1 MKIIKTVKMT
11 FFFIFIHFFT
21 ANAQNTLKSADID
34 NYLTSLKSISSMMER
49 YNKENKP
56 KEDMELKTLP
66 PIDDLSKTPITDS
79 LVYVKS
85 HPTYSSL
92 EMIVQSSGFQ
102 SVEEWA
108 NVGDNI
114 MLAYTAFHIKNP
126 AGSDAMPIEEM
137 INDLTV
143 QRDQISKNLFIS
155 SEQKNILTEKIEN
168 SIAMLN
174 DPNYINNENIKI
186 LSPYMKRLNS
196 LFKEQQ

>member
-11 FFFIFIHFFT
+11 FFCIFMHFFT
-21 ANAQNTLKSADID
+21 ANAQNTLKSNDID

-56 KEDMELKTLP
+56 KEDTELETLP
-66 PIDDLSKTPITDS
+66 TIGDLSKTPITDS
-79 LVYVKS
+79 LAYVKS

-114 MLAYTAFHIKNP
+114 ISAYTAFYLKYS
-126 AGSDAMPIEEM
+126 AGSDAKSIEET
-137 INDLTV
+137 INDLTA

-196 LFKEQQ
+196 LFKEQ